1 VFALPTAIRKRPAVD
16 NSNFV
21 ATKELQFAD
30 APDDAVI
37 LHRKI
42 QSPKVFAY
50 EVRVH

>member
-21 ATKELQFAD
+21 